1 MPTLFETQSLPE
13 NEHGL
18 LGQTKGCSNPIW
30 TPNGSQTI
38 RGVPSPSFGFLTCE
52 MGLSRAFQGVQ
63 EGLRKVEEERTRLA
77 QRLVPKSLFK
87 ETRRIQF
94 LTNII

>member
-1 MPTLFETQSLPE
+1 MSTDF
-13 NEHGL
+13 GVRR
-18 LGQTKGCSNPIW
+18 KGVQILSGPL
-30 TPNGSQTI
+30 TGH
-38 RGVPSPSFGFLTCE
+38 RPSEESPPSFGFLMCE

-87 ETRRIQF
+87 ETRRI
-94 LTNII
+94 